1 MFDRLFALVGPTW
14 SALAL
19 LALVLAYFAVA
30 ASETVRVAHA
40 GDQTPP
46 GWWLKVKAW
55 VERVRRL
62 HGKHRFAVNDRGRL
76 GRQASF
82 FGRSKN
88 AVLVWTL

>member
-1 MFDRLFALVGPTW
+1 MFDKLFALVGPTW

-46 GWWLKVKAW
+46 AWWLKVKAW
-55 VERVRRL
+55 IGRVR
-62 HGKHRFAVNDRGRL
+62 HRSNKKPPMGP
-76 GRQASF
+76 
-82 FGRSKN
+82 
-88 AVLVWTL
+88 TLPSSPYN